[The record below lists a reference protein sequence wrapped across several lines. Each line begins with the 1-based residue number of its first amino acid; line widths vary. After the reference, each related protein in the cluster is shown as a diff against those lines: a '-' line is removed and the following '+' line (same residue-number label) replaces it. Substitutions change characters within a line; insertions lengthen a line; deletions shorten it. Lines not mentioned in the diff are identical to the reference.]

1 MSNPLQPMPGQQ
13 VIHVAQDS
21 DTDLEALFNSVMN
34 PKPSS
39 WRKKMLPE
47 SFFKEPD
54 SGSHSRQS
62 STDSGSHPPRLTV
75 QHVRSHSSPASLQL
89 GLGAN
94 STPSP
99 VHHSHIRHQSFDV
112 AEELPLPPGWEMAYT
127 STGQKYFL
135 NHVEKIT
142 TWHDPRKTMTAAM
155 NQMSLHAPPPSATP
169 QQRNMAL
176 SQPNLGELP
185 DGWEQAENPSGETYF
200 IDHKTHRTSWLDP
213 RVDARLMMSQHHHQQ
228 QLQHAQQQQPQQAQA
243 LGSPGSLPQQQSS
256 QAGMMSLS
264 SPLGVGVSSQHQQKM
279 RLQRIQLERERIQRR
294 QEELMRQVAL
304 CRQLPMDS
312 ESMAPVPTPGGNPAQ
327 SMTQGNMPTN
337 GSDPFL
343 NSGHF
348 QHSREQST
356 DSGLGLGCYSIPT
369 TPEDFLNN
377 MEEMDT
383 GESMAQAGNM
393 NVPQH
398 SRFPDFLDSLPGTN
412 VDLGTL
418 EGADLIPI
426 LNDVESVL
434 NKSEPFLTW
443 L

>member
-176 SQPNLGELP
+176 SQPNL
-185 DGWEQAENPSGETYF
+185 
-200 IDHKTHRTSWLDP
+200 
-213 RVDARLMMSQHHHQQ
+213 VMSQHHHQQ

-294 QEELMRQVAL
+294 QEELMRQEVAL